1 MSFQGAAYY
10 TVDIDG
16 AGTGGEANPLTTSDA
31 NWVVSTIGDFSG
43 DGKDDII
50 AYNAA
55 SSLVAMWGDGDA
67 VNKWSLLGMLDKNDW
82 FIIGAGDYN
91 GDSKDDLLV
100 RQKSTGM
107 LGYYASGNLEQWNV
121 LGYGVSMDW
130 TVIA

>member
-1 MSFQGAAYY
+1 
-10 TVDIDG
+10 
-16 AGTGGEANPLTTSDA
+16 
-31 NWVVSTIGDFSG
+31 
-43 DGKDDII
+43 
-50 AYNAA
+50 
-55 SSLVAMWGDGDA
+55 
-67 VNKWSLLGMLDKNDW
+67 MLDKNDW

-107 LGYYASGNLEQWNV
+107 LGDYAGGNLEQWNV